1 MCVYINIKSPRIM
14 IYDSHVYML
23 LKNIKGI
30 HNMLA
35 LVDEWLDLGFTFL
48 LCILLWHS
56 YKFDIPT
63 KNMYVIWLGRYI
75 LQKSTFISSPK
86 SYFVYIL

>member
-30 HNMLA
+30 HNMLT
-35 LVDEWLDLGFTFL
+35 LVDE
-48 LCILLWHS
+48 
-56 YKFDIPT
+56 
-63 KNMYVIWLGRYI
+63 
-75 LQKSTFISSPK
+75 
-86 SYFVYIL
+86 